1 MKPRLYNP
9 LDYSSLS
16 DSLARELMSADLV
29 PLADIEKFYG
39 DGVYALFIAA
49 ISRHMLNCQTLTSTV
64 RGHFPFI

>member
-39 DGVYALFIAA
+39 DGCIRSFLL
-49 ISRHMLNCQTLTSTV
+49 R
-64 RGHFPFI
+64 RFPGIC

>member
-16 DSLARELMSADLV
+16 DSLARELMSADL
-29 PLADIEKFYG
+29 LRNFTG
-39 DGVYALFIAA
+39 MVYTLFFIAA
-49 ISRHMLNCQTLTSTV
+49 ISRHMLSCQTLTSTV